1 MATKRK
7 MKNLIYGL
15 IAFISIKKTSITH
28 SLNRFIMGDLIINI
42 MYIVI
47 IFIGIWYIIKDF
59 STITTGILISFLT
72 IIPKIYSSFRVLL
85 NVNISSKIIK
95 ILWKSWMKFIA

>member
-1 MATKRK
+1 MQ
-7 MKNLIYGL
+7 KNKKIKITNGHQKENEKFNLWLDSLYKH
-15 IAFISIKKTSITH
+15 KKTSITH

-59 STITTGILISFLT
+59 STITTGILISFNNNT
-72 IIPKIYSSFRVLL
+72 
-85 NVNISSKIIK
+85 
-95 ILWKSWMKFIA
+95 